1 MFEREHSNLTERD
14 NLVEN
19 LPTQRRFFFFFR
31 KPSESI
37 DAIGSVTEG
46 VFALENQFMNK
57 YYFTKS
63 HLLF

>member
-14 NLVEN
+14 NLLEN
-19 LPTQRRFFFFFR
+19 LPTQGRFFFFR
-31 KPSESI
+31 KPNESI

-46 VFALENQFMNK
+46 VFALENKFMNK